1 MSGKALQVTICL
13 EFDGIDDA
21 NSDAEDEII
30 DRLTNSCMMMELRY
44 GAAAVWVNDAVIV
57 SSGHEVAAS
66 RISELEQKIQAEGC
80 EDTCDIYREELNA
93 LRGAA

>member
-1 MSGKALQVTICL
+1 MNKALQVTICL

-21 NSDAEDEII
+21 NSEAADEII
-30 DRLTNSCMMMELRY
+30 DRLTNACMNMEQRY
-44 GAAAVWVNDAVIV
+44 EAADVWVNDAFIV
-57 SSGHEVAAS
+57 HGGHEVAAS

>member
-1 MSGKALQVTICL
+1 MNKALQVTICL

-21 NSDAEDEII
+21 DSDAASEII

-44 GAAAVWVNDAVIV
+44 RAAAVWVNDAVIV

>member
-1 MSGKALQVTICL
+1 MNKALQVTICL

-21 NSDAEDEII
+21 DSDTADEII

-57 SSGHEVAAS
+57 SGGQEVAA
-66 RISELEQKIQAEGC
+66 
-80 EDTCDIYREELNA
+80 
-93 LRGAA
+93 

>member
-1 MSGKALQVTICL
+1 MNKALQVTICL

-21 NSDAEDEII
+21 DSDAADEII
-30 DRLTNSCMMMELRY
+30 GRLTNACMNMEQRY
-44 GAAAVWVNDAVIV
+44 EAAAVWVNNAVIV
-57 SSGHEVAAS
+57 SSGHEVAKDS
-66 RISELEQKIQAEGC
+66 RIDELEQKIQGEGC